1 MFGAYIKKIYFVS
14 INNET
19 EIISRDSEQEMG
31 KIVFGPLLPIDFG
44 DLKVMWIDNWGAFFD
59 FY

>member
-1 MFGAYIKKIYFVS
+1 MYFVA

-44 DLKVMWIDNWGAFFD
+44 DLKVMWINNWGAFFD